1 MKRIKHFKK
10 LSFLFFL
17 FSIFIGLNPVSA
29 SNPVDQKD
37 KTLSPYFVVLCE
49 HPETDQLPLKSTSAS
64 VNIVGVIADV
74 TIRQEYANTGKNTLE
89 AIYTF
94 PLSTKAAVYALKMK
108 IGKRVIVAKIKEKE
122 KARKEYEKAKSEG
135 NRVSLLEQNRPNV
148 FTMKVANI
156 GVNDVIV
163 VEIQYTE
170 LLVPEK
176 GRYSFIYPTVVG
188 PRYSNKNEKESG
200 TDDQFIKTPYTKE
213 SELPSYKFNFN
224 CKINS
229 GIAIQN
235 ISCTTHKINVKHTD
249 INTAA
254 IQLAPDE
261 LKAGNRDLII
271 DYSLQGNKIESG
283 IMLFENGDENFFLMM
298 IQPPKKVL
306 APDIPA
312 REYIFIVDVSG
323 SMSGFPLDI
332 SKKLLRNLIVNL
344 KPTDKFNVVIFAGS
358 AGLFSKSS
366 VNANKSNIEQAISF
380 IDNQHGGGGTELITA
395 LKTAQSIPQAN
406 ENISRSFI
414 LVSDGYVSV
423 EKEAFDLV
431 RMNNNNCNFFSFG
444 IGSSVNRYI
453 MEGLA
458 FMGNGEPM
466 IVVDEQK
473 SEIQAERFR
482 SYINSPVLTQIK
494 TIFGDLETYDI
505 EPYSIP
511 DLLAERPL
519 IIFGKYKGK
528 ATGKATIEG
537 LTSQGTFSETFD
549 LSKIKPA
556 LLNSPIQYLW
566 ARERIKLLDYY
577 NSPSVGFQ
585 NENNNYKE
593 EITSLGLKYNLMTA
607 YTSFIAI
614 DENFIV
620 DKNVNKVTVKQP
632 LPLPQGVSNQA
643 VEASDCFVIEETTSM
658 LVEEDDEVVF
668 QVVETMPKFVGG
680 DAALKNYLSQNI
692 KYPEKARLSGI
703 QGRVILQF
711 DVDIDGSIVNIVVV
725 RSVSPELD
733 AEAIRVTK
741 LMPKWLPGKQR
752 GKRVRVK
759 YTMPVNFKLS

>member
-1 MKRIKHFKK
+1 M
-10 LSFLFFL
+10 FLFF
-17 FSIFIGLNPVSA
+17 SFIELNPVSA
-29 SNPVDQKD
+29 SNPVVQED
-37 KTLSPYFVVLCE
+37 KTLSPYFVVLSD

-74 TIRQEYANTGKNTLE
+74 TIRQEYANTGENTLE

-94 PLSTKAAVYALKMK
+94 PLSTKAAVYAMKMK
-108 IGKRVIVAKIKEKE
+108 IGERVIVAKIKEKE

-156 GVNDVIV
+156 VVNDVIV

-176 GRYSFIYPTVVG
+176 GTYSFIYPTVVG
-188 PRYSNKNEKESG
+188 PRYSNKKEKDSG

-213 SELPSYKFNFN
+213 SELPAYKFNFN

-249 INTAA
+249 LNTAV
-254 IQLAPDE
+254 IQLAPNE
-261 LKAGNRDLII
+261 SKAGNRDLII

-298 IQPPKKVL
+298 VQPPKKVL
-306 APDIPA
+306 ERDIPP

-323 SMSGFPLDI
+323 SMNGFPLNI

-366 VNANKSNIEQAISF
+366 VNANKSNIEQAIDF
-380 IDNQHGGGGTELITA
+380 IDKQHGGGGTELITA
-395 LKTAQSIPQAN
+395 LKTAQSIPRAN
-406 ENISRSFI
+406 ENTSRSFI
-414 LVSDGYVSV
+414 LVSDGYVGV

-444 IGSSVNRYI
+444 IGSSVNRHI

-466 IVVDEQK
+466 IVIDEQK
-473 SEIQAERFR
+473 AEIQADEFR

-494 TIFGDLETYDI
+494 TNFGDLAAYDI

-528 ATGKATIEG
+528 ATGKVTIEG
-537 LTSQGTFSETFD
+537 QTSQGTFSKTFD
-549 LSKIKPA
+549 FSKIKPA
-556 LLNSPIQYLW
+556 LSNSPIQYLW

-577 NSPSVGFQ
+577 NSPSGRFQ
-585 NENNNYKE
+585 NDNNIYKE
-593 EITSLGLKYNLMTA
+593 EITSLGLKYSLMTA

-614 DENFIV
+614 DEKFIV

-632 LPLPQGVSNQA
+632 LPLAQGVSNQA
-643 VEASDCFVIEETTSM
+643 VEASDCLVIEETTSE
-658 LVEEDDEVVF
+658 LVEEEDNVVF
-668 QVVETMPKFVGG
+668 QVVESMPQFAGG
-680 DAALKNYLSQNI
+680 DVALFNFLAQNI
-692 KYPEKARLSGI
+692 KYPEKARLGGI

-725 RSVSPELD
+725 RGVSPELD

-741 LMPKWLPGKQR
+741 LMPKWIPGKQR
-752 GKRVRVK
+752 GKRVKVK